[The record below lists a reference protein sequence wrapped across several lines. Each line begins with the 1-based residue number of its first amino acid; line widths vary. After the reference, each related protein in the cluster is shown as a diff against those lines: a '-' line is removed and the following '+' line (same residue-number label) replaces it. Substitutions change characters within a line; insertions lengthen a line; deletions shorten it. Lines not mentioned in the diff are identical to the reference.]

1 MAQYGKPEYWEDRY
15 QRDPEAF
22 DWYQRYSGI
31 KDIVTQYISPTFQ
44 ILNIGCGNSRMS
56 EEMYDEG
63 YEHITNIDISFT
75 VIKSMSEEYK
85 EKCPNMIYKQMDVR
99 SLQFEQGTI
108 DCVIDKGTFDSI
120 LCGDGSGPNSEQTL
134 NEIYRVLSPTG
145 VYICISYGVPDQ
157 RENYFRNNAFDW
169 ELHTHKVAKPT
180 ISTSAIVSSEDKDP
194 KNFHYIYVMRKTVGK
209 KGDD

>member
-15 QRDPEAF
+15 QRDTEAF
-22 DWYQRYSGI
+22 DWYQRYTGV
-31 KDIVTQYISPTFQ
+31 KDIVTQYISPNHQ

-56 EEMYDEG
+56 EEMYEER
-63 YEHITNIDISFT
+63 YEYVTNVDISFT
-75 VIKSMSEEYK
+75 VIKAMAEEY
-85 EKCPNMIYKQMDVR
+85 EGKCPNMHFKQMDVR
-99 SLQFEQGTI
+99 SLQFDQGTF
-108 DCVIDKGTFDSI
+108 DCVVDKGTFDSI
-120 LCGDGSGPNSEQTL
+120 LCGDGSGPNSDQTL

-145 VYICISYGVPDQ
+145 VYICISYGIPDT
-157 RENYFRNNAFDW
+157 RESYFRNNAFDW

-209 KGDD
+209 KGDE